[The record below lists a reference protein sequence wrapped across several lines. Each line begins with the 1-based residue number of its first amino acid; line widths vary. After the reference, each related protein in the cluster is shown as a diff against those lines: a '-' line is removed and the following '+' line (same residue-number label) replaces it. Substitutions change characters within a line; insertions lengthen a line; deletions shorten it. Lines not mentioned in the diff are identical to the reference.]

1 MKDTLISVVEKPL
14 IGMSSSLGGAM
25 INYFEVLGPYLNFA
39 SVCVGLLVGIFTIK
53 KLIKG

>member
-1 MKDTLISVVEKPL
+1 MKDALGTVVEKPL

-25 INYFEVLGPYLNFA
+25 INYFEMLSPYLNFA
-39 SVCVGLLVGIFTIK
+39 SVCVGLLVGVFTLK